1 MQRKLIQIHAAELIF
16 HISEIIRSS
25 EYQRKPAPL
34 KLPRLETRC
43 AEFIPAR
50 PFNTARSPQSPEE
63 VRWQKQRSDQADG
76 NYMCEI
82 QCSFAIQ
89 AERLISKGHVSVK
102 LNEKKNEHILEKN
115 KAKVEV
121 KVQINM

>member
-1 MQRKLIQIHAAELIF
+1 
-16 HISEIIRSS
+16 
-25 EYQRKPAPL
+25 
-34 KLPRLETRC
+34 
-43 AEFIPAR
+43 
-50 PFNTARSPQSPEE
+50 
-63 VRWQKQRSDQADG
+63 
-76 NYMCEI
+76 MCEI